1 LIGQTGRVGLLPS
14 PFYAGGQPF
23 FVMDEITAFRAKR
36 EADMKQKER
45 VDGDDVTLSLR
56 GRHKMN

>member
-1 LIGQTGRVGLLPS
+1 MGLLPS

-36 EADMKQKER
+36 EAGMKQKER